1 MPTPIYGHGESVV
14 SVGNGQAFIGGATSN
29 GLPSKVS
36 LLKCS
41 NRYCTFS
48 LLKKD
53 VSVPR
58 SFSVVIPIP
67 DQISGC
73 ISSSECYLKVP
84 SN

>member
-14 SVGNGQAFIGGATSN
+14 SVGNGQAFIGGATNN
-29 GLPSKVS
+29 GLPSKVF

-41 NRYCTFS
+41 NRHCTFS
-48 LLKKD
+48 LLNKD
-53 VSVPR
+53 VSIPR